1 MENKNAI
8 PFCASPP
15 PSYQLADLLVSLSE
29 RRLNVNTQF
38 FSKWRGYACAVYC
51 VQVILNS
58 THLAPKTPPKHSPT
72 HPTWPPP
79 HDLKDFWSVLF
90 TTLRVVYSGQKTDEE
105 AINNEE
111 NIDDNDRNHEAGY
124 GKSRF
129 TIQMPNRVSST
140 TNCWLDCKWPINSRH
155 VIKFSSPDWR
165 RVKSVSSAVS

>member
-8 PFCASPP
+8 PFCTSPP

-38 FSKWRGYACAVYC
+38 FSKWSGYAYAVYC

-58 THLAPKTPPKHSPT
+58 THLAPKTPPKQPPT
-72 HPTWPPP
+72 RLDP
-79 HDLKDFWSVLF
+79 HGLKDFWSVLF

-111 NIDDNDRNHEAGY
+111 NIDDNDRNQEAG
-124 GKSRF
+124 
-129 TIQMPNRVSST
+129 
-140 TNCWLDCKWPINSRH
+140 
-155 VIKFSSPDWR
+155 
-165 RVKSVSSAVS
+165 